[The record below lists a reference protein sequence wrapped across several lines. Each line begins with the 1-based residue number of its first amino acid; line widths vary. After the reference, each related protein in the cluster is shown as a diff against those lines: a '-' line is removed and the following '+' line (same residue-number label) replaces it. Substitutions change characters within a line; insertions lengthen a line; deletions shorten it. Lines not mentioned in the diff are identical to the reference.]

1 MPKIKG
7 FDEALKLLGALK
19 HEEKARLIS
28 DISRQDPV
36 MAAQL
41 ESHLVKLE
49 DVQYLTSSQLMTFL
63 RDVDLEKLGLAL
75 RLVKE
80 DVVQKIMA
88 QVSTGIRL
96 DIEDGLKG
104 KPRKISEV
112 EKAHE
117 EILTKLAEKVDQ
129 GLIKIDKDGEF
140 V

>member
-1 MPKIKG
+1 PKIKG

-63 RDVDLEKLGLAL
+63 RDVDLEELGLAL

-104 KPRKISEV
+104 KPRKI
-112 EKAHE
+112 
-117 EILTKLAEKVDQ
+117 
-129 GLIKIDKDGEF
+129 
-140 V
+140 